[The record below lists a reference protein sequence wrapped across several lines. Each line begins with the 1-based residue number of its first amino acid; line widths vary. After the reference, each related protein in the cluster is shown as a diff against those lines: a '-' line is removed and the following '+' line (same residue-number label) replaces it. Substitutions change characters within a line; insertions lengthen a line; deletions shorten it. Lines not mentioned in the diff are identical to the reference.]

1 MRKYRIVLSRI
12 PYLITIKNNFMNLKR
27 LARRAL
33 ATLAL
38 SMLCVVALAQTRQIT
53 GTVIDGT
60 GESVIGAN
68 VLEVGT
74 ANGVI
79 TDIDGNFTMQVQP
92 HAKIQISFIGYITQT
107 ITVGNQTNI
116 KVTLADD
123 SQALDEVV
131 VIGYQTVKR
140 RDLTGSVASVNGKNI
155 AATPVSNVA
164 QALQGKL
171 PGVNVTS
178 QDGRPDAEISIRV
191 RGGGSISQSNDPLV
205 LIDGVAGTLS
215 DIPADQ
221 VESIDVLKDA
231 SSTAIY
237 GARGANGVILVTTK
251 GAKEGKVTISY
262 NGYAKFNTPT
272 KYVEALDPY
281 DYLAYTWANAAA
293 NGKSYVDP
301 FVKLYGLENG
311 GIEQYRG
318 MKSDDIQRDV
328 YNSSFSHSHDLTV
341 TGGTDMTKVLFSVN
355 YMDEQGMKIN
365 SYSKRANVSLK
376 VNQMIRKN
384 LDLGLDLRY
393 TDAESMSEEGTTSG
407 SGSILSSAYRFRPI
421 ATNHIKG
428 DTDAFREGNMEHYGK
443 YSQWDI
449 YSPYARTMDNEP
461 LKQRQVLR
469 STASLNWGII
479 KGLTY
484 HTDLSLSRTWK
495 QDKIWK
501 GAVAVRVPYIDD
513 ATGERTASGDAE
525 FRKQDSWGMR
535 WTNTLSYD
543 FNINKDQRLNVL
555 LGHEVSDSGGS
566 DLRVQAQKFP
576 VNFTKDNAFAMI
588 NQYDKTRSENAVPVS
603 SSISTPTRILSFF
616 GRLNYNLLER
626 YLLTVTFRADGSSKF
641 VADNRWGY
649 FPAAALA
656 WRISEEPFMQNTK
669 SWLDNLKLRLSY
681 GTVGNDGISADLWSQ
696 TWYSESD
703 SRWFYALDGKQ
714 QPSYDLSSS
723 TSTPMANPKLKWE
736 TTITRNLGLDFGFL
750 DNRISGSVDVYW
762 NTTKDLLMSTPLPG
776 ITGFTTTYDNV
787 GQTSNRGVELSLSGV
802 IFQNKDW
809 NISAGFN
816 INFNKNKVDEL
827 AEGITGIYGTAWI
840 SQSNPSND
848 YLLKEGSAV
857 GLVRGL
863 VYDGFYTTD
872 DFTYANGVWTLKPG
886 IADVSS
892 SIIPTFHGVGEN
904 ERPKGQVAYPGMAK
918 FKNLNN
924 EGNSKDVIDT
934 DDYTIIGDMNPVHTG
949 GFNINATY
957 KNFDLGM
964 YFNWSYGNE
973 IYNVNKLAS
982 LYGYKESGVYE
993 NKLAIVKNAY
1003 KMYDIVNGELERL
1016 DTPAKLDAANVN
1028 ASLPLCYNEQGVV
1041 STLGIE
1047 DGSYLRLNTMT
1058 LGYTLPKQW
1067 LNKAGIGNLR
1077 VYGTVYN
1084 LFTITGYS
1092 GLDPEVSANANLN
1105 HAVYPTPGLD
1115 WGTYPRARSF
1125 VVGVNLSF

>member
-1 MRKYRIVLSRI
+1 M
-12 PYLITIKNNFMNLKR
+12 NFKR
-27 LARRAL
+27 LAKRAL
-33 ATLAL
+33 ATLSL
-38 SMLCVVALAQTRQIT
+38 SMWCLIVLAQGRQVT
-53 GTVIDGT
+53 GTVVDGT

-79 TDIDGNFTMQVQP
+79 TDIDGNFSLQVQP
-92 HAKIQISFIGYITQT
+92 NAKIQISFIGYITQT
-107 ITVGNQTNI
+107 MTIGNQNNI
-116 KVTLADD
+116 KVTLVDD
-123 SQALDEVV
+123 SQALEEVV

-140 RDLTGSVASVNGKNI
+140 KDLTGSVASVQGKNI

-171 PGVNVTS
+171 PGVNVIS

-251 GAKEGKVTISY
+251 GAKEGKVTVSY

-272 KYVEALDPY
+272 DYVEALDPY
-281 DYLAYTWANAAA
+281 DYLAYTWGHATAMGA
-293 NGKSYVDP
+293 SYSRP
-301 FVKLYGLENG
+301 LIELYGLGNG
-311 GIEQYRG
+311 GIEQYRN
-318 MKSDDIQRDV
+318 MKTDDIQRDV

-355 YMDEQGMKIN
+355 YVDEQGMKIN
-365 SYSKRANVSLK
+365 SYSKRANVSMK
-376 VNQMIRKN
+376 INQKIRKN
-384 LDLGLDLRY
+384 LDLGLDVRY
-393 TDAESMSEEGTTSG
+393 TDAEGMSEEGTTSG
-407 SGSILSSAYRFRPI
+407 AGSVLSSAYRFRPI

-428 DTDAFREGNMEHYGK
+428 NLDAFRKEDMESFGK
-443 YSQWDI
+443 FSQWDM
-449 YSPYARTMDNEP
+449 YSPYNRILDNEP
-461 LKQRQVLR
+461 LKQRQALR

-484 HTDLSLSRTWK
+484 HTDLSLNRTWNQHK
-495 QDKIWK
+495 LWK
-501 GAVAVRVPYIDD
+501 GAVAVDKPYIDET
-513 ATGERTASGDAE
+513 TGEKTYAGDAE
-525 FRKQDSWGMR
+525 LRKQDSWGLR

-543 FNINKDQRLNVL
+543 FNINKDQRLNILV
-555 LGHEVSDSGGS
+555 GHEVSNSGGA
-566 DLRVQAQKFP
+566 DLRVIAKQFP
-576 VNFTKDNAFAMI
+576 ANFTKENAFAMI
-588 NQYDKTRSENAVPVS
+588 NQYNKNISDNAVPVS
-603 SSISTPTRILSFF
+603 SSINTPTRILSFF
-616 GRLNYNLLER
+616 GRANYNLLER

-656 WRISEEPFMQNTK
+656 WRISEEPFMKSTK
-669 SWLDNLKLRLSY
+669 GWLDNLKLRLSY

-703 SRWFYALDGKQ
+703 SRWFYALNGKQ

-750 DNRISGSVDVYW
+750 DNRIWGSVDFYW

-787 GQTSNRGVELSLSGV
+787 GQTSNKGLELSLSGV
-802 IFQNKDW
+802 IYKNKDW
-809 NISAGFN
+809 NVSAGFN
-816 INFNKNKVDEL
+816 INFNKNNVDKL
-827 AEGITGIYGTAWI
+827 AEGITGIYGTSWV
-840 SQSNPSND
+840 SQNNPSND
-848 YLLKEGSAV
+848 YILKEGSAV

-863 VYDGFYTTD
+863 VYNGFYTTA
-872 DFTYANGVWTLKPG
+872 DFTYANGVYTLKPG
-886 IADVSS
+886 ITDISS

-904 ERPKGQVAYPGMAK
+904 DRPSGQIAYPGMAK

-934 DDYTIIGDMNPVHTG
+934 DDYTIIGDMNPAHTG

-957 KNFDLGM
+957 KNFDLGL

-982 LYGYKESGVYE
+982 LYGYKETGIFE
-993 NKLAIVKNAY
+993 NKLAIVKNSY
-1003 KMYDIVNGELERL
+1003 KMYDIQNGSLVKL
-1016 DTPAKLDAANVN
+1016 DTPAKLEAANAN
-1028 ASLPLCYNEQGVV
+1028 ATLPLGYNEQGIV

-1047 DGSYLRLNTMT
+1047 DGSFLRLNTMS
-1058 LGYTLPKQW
+1058 LGYTLPKVW
-1067 LNKAGIGNLR
+1067 LNKAGIGNCR

-1092 GLDPEVSANANLN
+1092 GLDPEVNANSNLN
-1105 HAVYPTPGLD
+1105 HSVYPTPGLD
-1115 WGTYPRARSF
+1115 WGTYPRTRSF

>member
-1 MRKYRIVLSRI
+1 
-12 PYLITIKNNFMNLKR
+12 MNLKR
-27 LARRAL
+27 LVKRTL
-33 ATLAL
+33 ATLSM
-38 SMLCVVALAQTRQIT
+38 SMLCLIAFAQGHQIT
-53 GTVIDGT
+53 GTVISQT

-74 ANGVI
+74 TNGVI
-79 TDIDGNFTMQVQP
+79 TDIDGNFKMQVQP
-92 HAKIQISFIGYITQT
+92 NAKIQISFIGYITQT
-107 ITVGNQTNI
+107 VTVGNRNNI
-116 KVTLADD
+116 KVTLIDD

-140 RDLTGSVASVNGKNI
+140 KDLTGSVASISGKNI

-171 PGVNVTS
+171 PGVNVMS

-191 RGGGSISQSNDPLV
+191 RGGGSISQSNEPLI

-251 GAKEGKVTISY
+251 GAKEGKVTVSY
-262 NGYAKFNTPT
+262 NGYAKFNAPT
-272 KYVEALDPY
+272 KYVEALEPY
-281 DYLAYTWANAAA
+281 DYLAYTWGHATAM
-293 NGKSYVDP
+293 GGDSYYKP

-318 MKSDDIQRDV
+318 MKTDDIQRDV

-341 TGGTDMTKVLFSVN
+341 TGGTEMTKVLFSVN

-365 SYSKRANVSLK
+365 SYAKRANVSLK
-376 VNQMIRKN
+376 VNQKIRKN
-384 LDLGLDLRY
+384 MDFGLDIRY

-421 ATNHIKG
+421 SIAHIKG
-428 DTDAFREGNMEHYGK
+428 DLDALREGNMEHYGK
-443 YSQWDI
+443 SSQWDI
-449 YSPYARTMDNEP
+449 YSPYNRTMDNEP
-461 LKQRQVLR
+461 LKQRQALR
-469 STASLNWGII
+469 STASFNWGIV

-484 HTDLSLSRTWK
+484 HTDLSLNRTWK

-501 GAVAVRVPYIDD
+501 GATAVKKPYIDD
-513 ATGERTASGDAE
+513 ATGEKTAAGDAE
-525 FRKQDSWGMR
+525 LRKQDSWGMR

-543 FNINKDQRLNVL
+543 FNINKNHRLNIL
-555 LGHEVSDSGGS
+555 AGHEVSNSGGS
-566 DLRVQAQKFP
+566 DLRIQAEKFP
-576 VNFTKDNAFAMI
+576 VNFTKENAFAMI
-588 NQYDKTRSENAVPVS
+588 NQYDKTISANAVPVS
-603 SSISTPTRILSFF
+603 SSISTPTRIVSFF
-616 GRLNYNLLER
+616 SRLNYNLLDR
-626 YLLTVTFRADGSSKF
+626 YLLTVTFRTDGSSKF

-656 WRISEEPFMQNTK
+656 WRVSEEPFMQNTK
-669 SWLDNLKLRLSY
+669 GWLDNLKLRLSY

-703 SRWFYALDGKQ
+703 SRWYYALDGKQ
-714 QPSYDLSSS
+714 QPAYDLSSS
-723 TSTPMANPKLKWE
+723 TSTPMANPNLKWE

-750 DNRISGSVDVYW
+750 NNRIWGSLDLYW

-787 GQTSNRGVELSLSGV
+787 GQTSNKGLELSLSGV
-802 IFQNKDW
+802 IFKNKDW
-809 NISAGFN
+809 NVSAGFN
-816 INFNKNKVDEL
+816 INFNKNNVDEL
-827 AEGITGIYGTAWI
+827 SEGITGIYGTSWV
-840 SQSNPSND
+840 SQNNPSND
-848 YLLKEGSAV
+848 YILKVGSPV

-872 DFTYANGVWTLKPG
+872 DFTYADGVYTLKPG
-886 IADVSS
+886 ITDVSS
-892 SIIPTFHGVGEN
+892 SIIPTFHGVDGN
-904 ERPKGQVAYPGMAK
+904 RPAGQVAYPGMAK
-918 FKNLNN
+918 FKNLND
-924 EGNSKDVIDT
+924 EGNSKGVIDT
-934 DDYTIIGDMNPVHTG
+934 DDYTVIGDMNPVHTG

-957 KNFDLGM
+957 KNFDLGL

-982 LYGYKESGVYE
+982 LYGYKDEGVYE
-993 NKLAIVKNAY
+993 NKLAILKDSY
-1003 KMYDIVNGELERL
+1003 KMYDVVNGNLVRL
-1016 DTPAKLDAANVN
+1016 DTPEQLNAANKN
-1028 ASLPLCYNEQGVV
+1028 ATLPLCYNEQGIV

-1067 LNKAGIGNLR
+1067 LSKAGISNLR

-1125 VVGVNLSF
+1125 VIGVNLSF

>member
-1 MRKYRIVLSRI
+1 M
-12 PYLITIKNNFMNLKR
+12 NFKR
-27 LARRAL
+27 LASRAL
-33 ATLAL
+33 ATLSM
-38 SMLCVVALAQTRQIT
+38 SMLCLIAFAQGRQIT
-53 GTVIDGT
+53 GTVVDGT

-74 ANGVI
+74 TNGVI
-79 TDIDGNFTMQVQP
+79 TDVDGNFSIQVQP
-92 HAKIQISFIGYITQT
+92 NAKIQISFIGYITQT
-107 ITVGNQTNI
+107 VAVGNQKNI
-116 KVTLADD
+116 KVVLVDD

-251 GAKEGKVTISY
+251 GAKEGKVTVSY

-272 KYVEALDPY
+272 KYIEALEPY
-281 DYLAYTWANAAA
+281 DYLAYTWANATA
-293 NGKSYVDP
+293 NGEAYVAP

-318 MKSDDIQRDV
+318 MKTDDIQREV

-341 TGGTDMTKVLFSVN
+341 TGGTEMTKVLFSVN
-355 YMDEQGMKIN
+355 YVDEQGMKIN

-376 VNQMIRKN
+376 VNQKIRKN
-384 LDLGLDLRY
+384 LDIGLDLRY
-393 TDAESMSEEGTTSG
+393 TDAEGMSEEGTTSG
-407 SGSILSSAYRFRPI
+407 AGSILSSAYRFRPI

-428 DTDAFREGNMEHYGK
+428 NLDVLREGNMEHYGK
-443 YSQWDI
+443 FSQWDI
-449 YSPYARTMDNEP
+449 YSPYNRTMDNEP

-501 GAVAVRVPYIDD
+501 GAVAVKDPYIDE
-513 ATGERTASGDAE
+513 ATGEKTYAGDAE
-525 FRKQDSWGMR
+525 LRKQDSWGMR

-543 FNINKDQRLNVL
+543 ININKDQRLNIL
-555 LGHEVSDSGGS
+555 AGHEVSNSGGS
-566 DLRVQAQKFP
+566 DLRVQAQRFP
-576 VNFTKDNAFAMI
+576 VNFTKENAFAMI
-588 NQYDKTRSENAVPVS
+588 NQYDKTVSANAVPVS
-603 SSISTPTRILSFF
+603 SSISTPTRIVSFF

-656 WRISEEPFMQNTK
+656 WRVSEEPFMQSTK
-669 SWLDNLKLRLSY
+669 GWLDNLKLRLSY

-696 TWYSESD
+696 TWYTESD
-703 SRWFYALDGKQ
+703 NRWFYALDGKQ
-714 QPSYDLSSS
+714 QPAYDLSSS
-723 TSTPMANPKLKWE
+723 TSTPMANPNLKWE
-736 TTITRNLGLDFGFL
+736 TTITRNLGLDFGFF
-750 DNRISGSVDVYW
+750 DNRVWGTVDLYW

-787 GQTSNRGVELSLSGV
+787 GQTSNKGLELSLSGV
-802 IFQNKDW
+802 IFKNKDW
-809 NISAGFN
+809 NITAGFN
-816 INFNKNKVDEL
+816 INFNKNNVDEL
-827 AEGITGIYGTAWI
+827 AEGITGIYGTSWI

-848 YLLKEGSAV
+848 YLLKEGSPV

-863 VYDGFYTTD
+863 IYDGFYTTD
-872 DFTYANGVWTLKPG
+872 DFNYVDGVYTLKPG
-886 IADVSS
+886 VADVSS
-892 SIIPTFHGVGEN
+892 SIVPTFHGVDGK
-904 ERPKGQVAYPGMAK
+904 RPQGQVAFPGMAK
-918 FKNLNN
+918 YKNLNN
-924 EGNSKDVIDT
+924 SGNSEGVIDT

-957 KNFDLGM
+957 KNFDLGL

-973 IYNVNKLAS
+973 IYNVNKLGS

-993 NKLAIVKNAY
+993 NKLAFLKGAY
-1003 KMYDIVNGELERL
+1003 KIFDIVDGNLKELKS
-1016 DTPAKLDAANVN
+1016 PAELDAANAN
-1028 ASLPLCYNEQGVV
+1028 ATLPLCYNEQGVV

-1058 LGYTLPKQW
+1058 LGYTLPKHW
-1067 LNKAGIGNLR
+1067 LNKVGISNLR

>member
-1 MRKYRIVLSRI
+1 
-12 PYLITIKNNFMNLKR
+12 MNLKR

-33 ATLAL
+33 ATLTL

-376 VNQMIRKN
+376 VNQKIRKN

-501 GAVAVRVPYIDD
+501 GAVAVQTPYIDD

-669 SWLDNLKLRLSY
+669 GWLDNLKLRLSY

-840 SQSNPSND
+840 SQNNPSND

-892 SIIPTFHGVGEN
+892 SIIPTFHGVKEN

-1003 KMYDIVNGELERL
+1003 KMYDIVNGQLDRL

>member
-1 MRKYRIVLSRI
+1 M
-12 PYLITIKNNFMNLKR
+12 NFKR
-27 LARRAL
+27 LAYRAL
-33 ATLAL
+33 VTLSM
-38 SMLCVVALAQTRQIT
+38 SMLCLIAFAQGRQIT
-53 GTVIDGT
+53 GTVVDGT
-60 GESVIGAN
+60 GETVIGAN

-74 ANGVI
+74 TNGVI
-79 TDIDGNFTMQVQP
+79 TDIDGNFSIQVQP
-92 HAKIQISFIGYITQT
+92 NAKIQISFIGYITQT
-107 ITVGNQTNI
+107 VTVGNQKNI
-116 KVTLADD
+116 KVILVDD

-251 GAKEGKVTISY
+251 GAKEGKVTVSY

-272 KYVEALDPY
+272 KYIEALEPY
-281 DYLAYTWANAAA
+281 DYLAYTWANATA
-293 NGKSYVDP
+293 NGEAYVAP

-311 GIEQYRG
+311 GIEKYRG
-318 MKSDDIQRDV
+318 MKTDDIQREV

-341 TGGTDMTKVLFSVN
+341 TGGTEMTKVLFSVN
-355 YMDEQGMKIN
+355 YVDEQGMKVN

-376 VNQMIRKN
+376 VNQKIRKN
-384 LDLGLDLRY
+384 VDVGLDLRY
-393 TDAESMSEEGTTSG
+393 TDAEGMSEEGTTSG
-407 SGSILSSAYRFRPI
+407 AGSILSSAYRFRPI
-421 ATNHIKG
+421 ATNHING
-428 DTDAFREGNMEHYGK
+428 NLDALREGNMEHYGK
-443 YSQWDI
+443 FSQWDI
-449 YSPYARTMDNEP
+449 YSPYSRTMDNEP

-501 GAVAVRVPYIDD
+501 GAVAVKDPYIDE
-513 ATGERTASGDAE
+513 ATGEKTYAGDAE
-525 FRKQDSWGMR
+525 LRKQDSWGMR

-543 FNINKDQRLNVL
+543 ININKDQRLNIL
-555 LGHEVSDSGGS
+555 AGHEVSNSGGS

-588 NQYDKTRSENAVPVS
+588 NQYDKTVSANAVPVS
-603 SSISTPTRILSFF
+603 SSISTPTRIVSFF

-656 WRISEEPFMQNTK
+656 WRVSEEPFMQSTK
-669 SWLDNLKLRLSY
+669 GWLDNLKLRLSY

-696 TWYSESD
+696 TWYTESD
-703 SRWFYALDGKQ
+703 NRWFYALDGKQ
-714 QPSYDLSSS
+714 QPAYDLSSS
-723 TSTPMANPKLKWE
+723 TSTPMANPNLKWE
-736 TTITRNLGLDFGFL
+736 TTITRNLGLDFGFFA
-750 DNRISGSVDVYW
+750 NRLWGTVDLYW

-787 GQTSNRGVELSLSGV
+787 GQTSNKGLELSLSGV
-802 IFQNKDW
+802 IFKNKDW
-809 NISAGFN
+809 NVTAGFN
-816 INFNKNKVDEL
+816 INFNKNNVDEL
-827 AEGITGIYGTAWI
+827 AEGITGIYGTSWI

-848 YLLKEGSAV
+848 YLLKEGSPV

-863 VYDGFYTTD
+863 IYDGFYTTD
-872 DFTYANGVWTLKPG
+872 DFNYADGVYTLKPG
-886 IADVSS
+886 VSDVSS
-892 SIIPTFHGVGEN
+892 SIVPTFHGVDGK
-904 ERPKGQVAYPGMAK
+904 RPQGQVAFPGMAK
-918 FKNLNN
+918 YKNLNN
-924 EGNSKDVIDT
+924 SGNSEGIIDT

-957 KNFDLGM
+957 KNFDLGL

-973 IYNVNKLAS
+973 IYNVNKLGS

-993 NKLAIVKNAY
+993 NKLAFLKGSY
-1003 KMYDIVNGELERL
+1003 KIFDIVDGNLKELKS
-1016 DTPAKLDAANVN
+1016 PAELDAVN
-1028 ASLPLCYNEQGVV
+1028 ANATLPLCYNEQGVV

-1067 LNKAGIGNLR
+1067 LNKAGISNLR

>member
-1 MRKYRIVLSRI
+1 
-12 PYLITIKNNFMNLKR
+12 MNLKR

-311 GIEQYRG
+311 GVEQYRG

-328 YNSSFSHSHDLTV
+328 YNSSFSHSHDFTV

-376 VNQMIRKN
+376 VNQKIRKN

>member
-12 PYLITIKNNFMNLKR
+12 PYLITIKTNFMNLKR

-33 ATLAL
+33 ATLTL

-376 VNQMIRKN
+376 VNQKIRKN

-443 YSQWDI
+443 FSQWDI

-669 SWLDNLKLRLSY
+669 GWLDNLKLRLSY

-892 SIIPTFHGVGEN
+892 SIIPTFHGVKEN
-904 ERPKGQVAYPGMAK
+904 EIPKGQVAYPGMAK

-1003 KMYDIVNGELERL
+1003 KMYDIVNGKLERL

>member
-1 MRKYRIVLSRI
+1 MDS
-12 PYLITIKNNFMNLKR
+12 KR
-27 LARRAL
+27 LIGK
-33 ATLAL
+33 TLAALFL
-38 SMLCVVALAQTRQIT
+38 SMLCLVSFAQNRTVTGVVLDNR
-53 GTVIDGT
+53 GDP
-60 GESVIGAN
+60 VIGAN
-68 VLEVGT
+68 IRVVGDAAT
-74 ANGVI
+74 GTI
-79 TDIDGNFTMQVQP
+79 TDIDGNFSLSVP
-92 HAKIQISFIGYITQT
+92 ASAKQLEVSFIGMQTQK
-107 ITVGNQTNI
+107 VNI
-116 KVTLADD
+116 VAGQPVNVTLTEDAEV
-123 SQALDEVV
+123 LDEVV

-140 RDLTGSVASVNGKNI
+140 KDLTGSVASVTGKNI

-178 QDGRPDAEISIRV
+178 QDGRPDAEVSIRV

-205 LIDGVAGTLS
+205 LIDGVSGTLS

-251 GAKEGKVTISY
+251 GAKEGKVTVSY

-272 KYVEALDPY
+272 DYVEALDPY
-281 DYLAYTWANAAA
+281 DYLAYTWGHAMAMGGDPAHNAYL
-293 NGKSYVDP
+293 KP
-301 FVKLYGLENG
+301 FVKLYGLDNG

-318 MKSDDIQRDV
+318 MKTDDIQRDV

-341 TGGTDMTKVLFSVN
+341 SGGTEMTKVLFSVN
-355 YMDEQGMKIN
+355 YVDEQGMKIN

-376 VNQMIRKN
+376 VNQKIRKN
-384 LDLGLDLRY
+384 LDFGVDVRY
-393 TDAESMSEEGTTSG
+393 TDAEGMSEEGTTSG
-407 SGSILSSAYRFRPI
+407 AGSVLSSAYRFRPI

-428 DTDAFREGNMEHYGK
+428 NLDAMREGNIEQFGK
-443 YSQWDI
+443 TSQWDI
-449 YSPYARTMDNEP
+449 YSPYNRILDNEP

-469 STASLNWGII
+469 GTASMNWGII

-484 HTDLSLSRTWK
+484 HTDLSLNRTWR
-495 QDKIWK
+495 QDKLWQ
-501 GAVAVRVPYIDD
+501 GAVAVKNPYIDE
-513 ATGERTASGDAE
+513 ATGEKTYAGDAE
-525 FRKQDSWGMR
+525 LRKQDSWGMR
-535 WTNTLSYD
+535 WTNTLNYD
-543 FNINKDQRLNVL
+543 LNINKDQRLNIL
-555 LGHEVSDSGGS
+555 LGHEVSNSGGT
-566 DLRVQAQKFP
+566 DLRVKAERFP
-576 VNFTKDNAFAMI
+576 VNFTKENAFAMI
-588 NQYDKTRSENAVPVS
+588 NQYDKSVSANAVPVS

-616 GRLNYNLLER
+616 GRANYNLLER

-656 WRISEEPFMQNTK
+656 WRVSEEPFMERTK
-669 SWLDNLKLRLSY
+669 GWLDNLKLRLSY

-696 TWYSESD
+696 TWYAESD
-703 SRWFYALDGKQ
+703 NRWFYALDGKQ

-750 DNRISGSVDVYW
+750 DNRIWGSVDVYW

-776 ITGFTTTYDNV
+776 TTGFTTTYDNV
-787 GQTSNRGVELSLSGV
+787 GQTSNKGLELSLSGV
-802 IFQNKDW
+802 IFKNKDW
-809 NISAGFN
+809 NVSAGFN
-816 INFNKNKVDEL
+816 INFNKNNVDEL
-827 AEGITGIYGTAWI
+827 AEGITGIYGTSWI

-848 YLLKEGSAV
+848 YILKEGSAV

-872 DFTYANGVWTLKPG
+872 DFTFANGTYTLKPG
-886 IADVSS
+886 IADVST
-892 SIIPTFHGVGEN
+892 SIIPTFHGVGDN
-904 ERPKGQVAYPGMAK
+904 DRPSGQIAYPGMAK
-918 FKNLNN
+918 FKNLND
-924 EGNSKDVIDT
+924 EGNSKGVIDT

-957 KNFDLGM
+957 KNFDLGL

-982 LYGYKESGVYE
+982 LYGYKESGIYE
-993 NKLAIVKNAY
+993 NKLAFMKNSY
-1003 KMYDIVNGELERL
+1003 KMYDIQNGNLVKL
-1016 DTPAKLDAANVN
+1016 DTPEKLNAANAN
-1028 ASLPLCYNEQGVV
+1028 ATLPLAYNEQGIV

-1047 DGSYLRLNTMT
+1047 DGSFLRLNTMT
-1058 LGYTLPKQW
+1058 LGYTLPKVW
-1067 LNKAGIGNLR
+1067 LDKAGIGNCR

-1092 GLDPEVSANANLN
+1092 GLDPEVSSNSNLN
-1105 HAVYPTPGLD
+1105 HSVYPTPGLD

>member
-1 MRKYRIVLSRI
+1 
-12 PYLITIKNNFMNLKR
+12 MNLKR

-33 ATLAL
+33 ATLTL

-293 NGKSYVDP
+293 NDKSYVDP

-376 VNQMIRKN
+376 VNQKIRKN

-501 GAVAVRVPYIDD
+501 GAVAVPTPYIDD

-669 SWLDNLKLRLSY
+669 GWLDNLKLRLSY

-840 SQSNPSND
+840 SQNNPSND

-892 SIIPTFHGVGEN
+892 SIIPTFHGVKEN

-1003 KMYDIVNGELERL
+1003 KMYDIVNGQLERL

-1077 VYGTVYN
+1077 VYGTIYN